1 MVVPRREE
9 RSCLFPL
16 FSLSSSGTL
25 LRRRRIVLDACL
37 DGATHKIQ
45 ALCVF
50 GASVIITII
59 SLSRCRPAEV

>member
-1 MVVPRREE
+1 MVVPRREKL
-9 RSCLFPL
+9 SCF
-16 FSLSSSGTL
+16 FSFVSLSW
-25 LRRRRIVLDACL
+25 LRRRRIVFEACL

-59 SLSRCRPAEV
+59 FLSRCRPAEV

>member
-9 RSCLFPL
+9 RSCLFSL
-16 FSLSSSGTL
+16 FSSSGTL
-25 LRRRRIVLDACL
+25 LRSRRIVLDACL

-59 SLSRCRPAEV
+59 SLSRCSPAEV